1 MFTFYKSVDTTAA
14 LTPLVPKVTIYVV
27 SESTTLH
34 LRDVYT
40 ERIPKEKQKLP
51 IDRVKMQEEIW
62 KTTATGLF

>member
-27 SESTTLH
+27 SESTTLR
-34 LRDVYT
+34 LRDVCT
-40 ERIPKEKQKLP
+40 ERIPKEKQELP
-51 IDRVKMQEEIW
+51 TDRVKMQEDIW